1 MLTFLNG
8 FRGLSELWRRG
19 LAAGVDPEMLPWQE
33 RPKCHALEHLVLD
46 KTLLFGNPQDFWGY
60 TDESFVG
67 FVKARRCVCYASVS
81 ALRKAASSPSSAAP
95 KPGASPSSLAAASAS
110 AASRDA

>member
-1 MLTFLNG
+1 MLKFLNG
-8 FRGLSELWRRG
+8 FHGLSELWRRG

-81 ALRKAASSPSSAAP
+81 ALRNCVVCVCVCV
-95 KPGASPSSLAAASAS
+95 L
-110 AASRDA
+110 